1 MSEGKHWRRYVPA
14 VTLMGD
20 GVKVREKAHD
30 RPDPLRA
37 AAVAAF
43 IALGLMAALAHA
55 EITPEQLAQF
65 ATLRAEARAYE
76 FGDGA
81 PKDPVRAQE
90 TYCKAARMGDAQAQ
104 YSLGWMY
111 TVGRGTLARDDG
123 LAAFFFGL
131 AADQGHEPA
140 RNMLRLLGKAEAYS
154 PECMRDPVVQDFE
167 VEPPVF
173 ESPEEPFIATTL
185 EQSRIVKLVER
196 IAPDYGVSPRLALA
210 VIRAESNFNPM
221 ARSQKN
227 AQGLMQLIPE
237 TSIRFNV
244 KNPYDPVQNVRG
256 GLSYLRWLLAYF
268 EGDVVL
274 VAAAYNSG
282 EQTVNRY
289 RGVPPYAETRAYVRQ
304 VRQIF
309 QRSDH
314 PYDARVTEPS
324 PEFSR
329 LRPANI
335 R

>member
-1 MSEGKHWRRYVPA
+1 MA
-14 VTLMGD
+14 D
-20 GVKVREKAHD
+20 GVKAREKLHD
-30 RPDPLRA
+30 RPGPLIA
-37 AAVAAF
+37 AAAAAS
-43 IALGLMAALAHA
+43 IAWGLTAVSAQAG
-55 EITPEQLAQF
+55 ITPEQLAQF
-65 ATLRAEARAYE
+65 ATLHAEARAYE
-76 FGDGA
+76 FGDGV

-90 TYCKAARMGDAQAQ
+90 IYCKAARMGDAQAQ

-111 TVGRGTLARDDG
+111 TVGRGSLARDAG

-131 AADQGHEPA
+131 AADQGHEQA
-140 RNMLRLLGKAEAYS
+140 RNMLQLVGKLEAHA
-154 PECMRDPVVQDFE
+154 PACMRDPVVQDFE
-167 VEPPVF
+167 AEPPVF
-173 ESPEEPFIATTL
+173 ESREEPFTATTL

-196 IAPDYGVSPRLALA
+196 LAPDYGVSPRLALA

-221 ARSQKN
+221 ARSPKN

-244 KNPYDPVQNVRG
+244 KNPYDPMQNVRG

-268 EGDVVL
+268 EGDVEL

-289 RGVPPYAETRAYVRQ
+289 RGIPPYAETRAYVKQ

-309 QRSDH
+309 RRNDH

-324 PEFSR
+324 PELPR
-329 LRPANI
+329 IRPANA

>member
-1 MSEGKHWRRYVPA
+1 
-14 VTLMGD
+14 
-20 GVKVREKAHD
+20 
-30 RPDPLRA
+30 
-37 AAVAAF
+37 
-43 IALGLMAALAHA
+43 MAASAQA
-55 EITPEQLAQF
+55 GIPPEQLAQF
-65 ATLRAEARAYE
+65 ETLRAEARAYE
-76 FGDGA
+76 IGEGVS
-81 PKDPVRAQE
+81 KDPVRAQE

-111 TVGRGTLARDDG
+111 MVGRGSLARDDG

-131 AADQGHEPA
+131 AADQGHEQA
-140 RNMLRLLGKAEAYS
+140 RNMLRLLGKAQAYF
-154 PECMRDPVVQDFE
+154 PECMRDPVALEFE
-167 VEPPVF
+167 AEPPVS
-173 ESPEEPFIATTL
+173 EQEPFTATTPA
-185 EQSRIVKLVER
+185 QSRIVKLVER

-221 ARSQKN
+221 ARSPKN

-244 KNPYDPVQNVRG
+244 KNPYDPLQNVRG

-268 EGDVVL
+268 EGDVSL

-282 EQTVNRY
+282 ERTVNRY
-289 RGVPPYAETRAYVRQ
+289 GGVPPYAETRTYVKQ

-309 QRSDH
+309 RRNNH

-324 PEFSR
+324 PELPRIR
-329 LRPANI
+329 LANT